1 MLPYIRTTDF
11 TTAAASLLT
20 IITTL
25 KSSVLPTREKE
36 FEIWHKTVV
45 LPTRASSIYGLAL
58 YAKQEGFSP
67 RVIVENKEYT
77 FPDYRFYKYTKNDID
92 QAKFSSD
99 ILLKKALDAGIVVE
113 EKEIY
118 FEDVIKELKNN
129 RILLLRINAKPIR
142 HSKRNSTKFIVAH
155 GFDGKY
161 FQIVDPALGGL
172 SIPKEVMKKSFESLE
187 TKKHKDHRMIIF
199 E

>member
-1 MLPYIRTTDF
+1 MTPYIRTTDF
-11 TTAAASLLT
+11 TTAVASLLSAMKMLNPS
-20 IITTL
+20 IEY
-25 KSSVLPTREKE
+25 SREKE
-36 FEIWHKTVV
+36 FEIWHKTAV

-67 RVIVENKEYT
+67 RIVVENKEYT
-77 FPDYRFYKYTKNDID
+77 FPDYRFYKYTKTDIEH
-92 QAKFSSD
+92 AEFSSN
-99 ILLKKALDAGIVVE
+99 ILLQKALNNGITID
-113 EKEIY
+113 EKEIQ
-118 FEDVIKELKNN
+118 FEDIIKELKNHK
-129 RILLLRINAKPIR
+129 ILLLRINAKPIR
-142 HSKRNSTKFIVAH
+142 HSKRNSTKFIVVH

-172 SIPKEVMKKSFESLE
+172 SIPKEVMKESFESLE